1 MSKNPY
7 SRLSRMLCLV
17 TALVLLPT
25 LALAAWQD
33 GVYQDKGKG
42 YHGDLVVTITIRD
55 GKLTEIKAESVS
67 DQKDEFLETAT
78 AKLIPS
84 ILEQNGVDG
93 VDVVSTAT
101 YSSNGILEAVRGV
114 LVQASDTPLTESPSP
129 QATVAPRPTVDPATA
144 EVFTGLGSTSN
155 FRVGP
160 GKDSTD
166 VQVYSFNVVMAN
178 CLFDKDGKILHA
190 KLDIY
195 EVSTPNY
202 EGESMPHFSG
212 WPNRQGYN
220 ITDHAT
226 KQVSG
231 ESVNTETSAGE
242 EVSAWVTKRERGAS
256 YGMNPNNEWFQQM
269 DAYEQWMVGKT
280 PNEIRSWFA
289 RYTSVRN
296 GRPIKANSE
305 NEDDQK
311 ALAAMTDEEKAQLA
325 DVVSMATMS
334 LSDSHGLILEAIEK
348 AYENRVPVGGVGIQ

>member
-1 MSKNPY
+1 MSNNPY
-7 SRLSRMLCLV
+7 SRLSRMLYLAAV
-17 TALVLLPT
+17 LILLPT

-42 YHGDLVVTITIRD
+42 YHGDLFVSVTIKD
-55 GKLTEIKAESVS
+55 GKLTEIKAECVS
-67 DQKDEFLETAT
+67 EQKDEFLETAT
-78 AKLIPS
+78 SKLIPL

-93 VDVVSTAT
+93 VDVASTAT

-114 LVQASDTPLTESPSP
+114 LTQASTAPLTEPPAP
-129 QATVAPRPTVDPATA
+129 QATAAPRPTVNPATA
-144 EVFTGLGSTSN
+144 EVFAGLGSTSN

-160 GKDSTD
+160 GKDSTG

-178 CLFDKDGKILHA
+178 CLFDKGGKILHA

-195 EVSTPNY
+195 EISTPNY

-220 ITDHAT
+220 ITNHAT

-231 ESVNTETSAGE
+231 ESVNTEVSIGD

-269 DAYEQWMVGKT
+269 DAYEQWMIGKT
-280 PNEIRSWFA
+280 PDEIRSWFA
-289 RYTSVRN
+289 RYTSARN

-311 ALAAMTDEEKAQLA
+311 ALAAMTDEEKTQLA

-334 LSDSHGLILEAIEK
+334 LSDSHGLILEAVEK
-348 AYENRVPVGGVGIQ
+348 AYENRMPVGGVGIQ